1 MLIYP
6 GPAQTDFIEQFFEG
20 DNLSAHLNVMFP
32 DEPQP
37 AVPWDE
43 RNEYKCG
50 TRRSLLRAERN
61 AFGTFCSPPAAFALL
76 GRRT

>member
-20 DNLSAHLNVMFP
+20 DNLSAHLDVMFP

-43 RNEYKCG
+43 RNEYK
-50 TRRSLLRAERN
+50 
-61 AFGTFCSPPAAFALL
+61 
-76 GRRT
+76 